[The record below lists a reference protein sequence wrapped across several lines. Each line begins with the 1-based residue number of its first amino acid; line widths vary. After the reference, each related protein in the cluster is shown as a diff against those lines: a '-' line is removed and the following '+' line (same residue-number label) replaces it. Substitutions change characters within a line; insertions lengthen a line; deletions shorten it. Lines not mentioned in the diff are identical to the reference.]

1 MDNIVDSG
9 QQRRVYHK
17 YIVPRQ
23 VRDLIFI
30 GTFMNVLWGKITE
43 IYIGVN
49 SGLHSTF
56 CLQAHKFTK
65 IRSRIVEKM
74 PD

>member
-17 YIVPRQ
+17 YIVSRQ
-23 VRDLIFI
+23 VSELIFI

-43 IYIGVN
+43 IYMGVN
-49 SGLHSTF
+49 CMLHSTL
-56 CLQAHKFTK
+56 CLQSHKFTK

-74 PD
+74 SS

>member
-9 QQRRVYHK
+9 QQRRVYYK
-17 YIVPRQ
+17 YIVSRQ
-23 VRDLIFI
+23 VSELIFI

-49 SGLHSTF
+49 CRLHSTF
-56 CLQAHKFTK
+56 CLQAYKFTK

-74 PD
+74 PG